1 MFLSIM
7 NTAYR
12 LNAVRKGKQVA
23 AARFAI
29 DEEELRIIAK
39 AKEDGQHLTRE
50 MAHMQVP
57 PKIGHPPNLSL
68 CLPGAQS
75 TLSLSAFYHT

>member
-50 MAHMQVP
+50 MAHMQVC
-57 PKIGHPPNLSL
+57 KIAQPLSL
-68 CLPGAQS
+68 F
-75 TLSLSAFYHT
+75 LSLASYKHFCLVSCCK